1 MILRRFMS
9 HVSDQNWFA
18 VGLDFVVVVVGIVLG
33 LQFTQWNDDR
43 QDRVWEQLFYR
54 ELLADLGRDAEH
66 LDIIIEAQA
75 GKGNRMRAAVTKLQR
90 NEELSVDEYW
100 AARYGSP
107 TFFPAVGVFESAL
120 SSGKIELIRDR
131 SLRYRIMNLYGHH
144 YERADHNG
152 ELYDERVVISA
163 WESRHYFDSYNR
175 EFIRWDDEVKQSLR
189 AEFTFLIRE
198 NEIYLEVIDGLEK
211 ELAEI
216 ILILAEKK

>member
-18 VGLDFVVVVVGIVLG
+18 VGLDLVVVIVGIFLG

-43 QDRVWEQLFYR
+43 QDRLWEQQFYR
-54 ELLADLGRDAEH
+54 ELLADLERDAEH
-66 LDIIIEAQA
+66 LDSIIETQT
-75 GKGNRMRAAVTKLQR
+75 GKGNRMRAVVTKLQR
-90 NEELSVDEYW
+90 NEDFSVDEYW
-100 AARYGSP
+100 AARYESP

-120 SSGKIELIRDR
+120 SSGKIELIRDK

-144 YERADHNG
+144 YTRVDYNG
-152 ELYDERVVISA
+152 TIYDERIVISA
-163 WESRHYFDSYNR
+163 WESRRYFDSYNR
-175 EFIRWDDEVKQSLR
+175 EFIRWDDDVRQILR

-198 NEIYLEVIDGLEK
+198 NEIFLEVANGLEE

-216 ILILAEKK
+216 ILLLAGKK